1 MLPQPRRSWLHTTCV
16 PRETPQRPLH
26 GVQLHLLPF
35 YRARIIR
42 RALDQGI
49 IFALPES
56 SSLMR
61 RVISSAQAASASSSI
76 VSSRLS
82 IKEAARAARA
92 STGSLSACSNSFD
105 GSLIIYSCIL
115 AYLLPHN
122 GPLKSR
128 RL

>member
-35 YRARIIR
+35 YRARII
-42 RALDQGI
+42 
-49 IFALPES
+49 
-56 SSLMR
+56 R

-105 GSLIIYSCIL
+105 GSLVIYSCIL
-115 AYLLPHN
+115 AYLLPHT
-122 GPLKSR
+122 GPLNRGGCNS
-128 RL
+128 